1 LTLPGALTLYTVTAN
16 TSLKD
21 IENRNGR
28 NKTMCDDCPSVGV
41 SRRALMLA
49 GAAAMTA
56 APLITTAQA
65 QPVSAADTPE
75 AALALLLEGNAR
87 YVANKPRERDF
98 SAGRASRTQGQAP
111 FAAILGCADSRIAPE
126 LAFDQSPGDLFVVRV
141 AGNFVTTDGLG
152 SLEFGAAVLG
162 TKVILVLGH
171 SSCGAVNATVAA
183 IQKENA
189 LPGHI
194 ADLVRAMK
202 PGIEPAV
209 REPGDD
215 LEQRAV
221 IANVR
226 HNVEVL
232 KQATPIL
239 ADMVAKNAIRVVG
252 GVYDLATGKVSL
264 V

>member
-1 LTLPGALTLYTVTAN
+1 
-16 TSLKD
+16 
-21 IENRNGR
+21 
-28 NKTMCDDCPSVGV
+28 
-41 SRRALMLA
+41 MLA

-98 SAGRASRTQGQAP
+98 SAGRASRAQGQAP

>member
-1 LTLPGALTLYTVTAN
+1 
-16 TSLKD
+16 
-21 IENRNGR
+21 
-28 NKTMCDDCPSVGV
+28 MCVDCPNTGL
-41 SRRALMLA
+41 SRRTIMLA

-56 APLITTAQA
+56 VPLLPISQAQA
-65 QPVSAADTPE
+65 AATVDNPE
-75 AALALLLEGNAR
+75 AALTQLIEGNAR
-87 YVANKPRERDF
+87 YVANQPRERDF
-98 SAGRASRTQGQAP
+98 SSGRASRAQGQAP

-126 LAFDQSPGDLFVVRV
+126 LAFDQGPGDLFVVRV
-141 AGNFVTTDGLG
+141 AGNFVTPDGLG
-152 SLEFGAAVLG
+152 SLEFGPAVLG
-162 TKVILVLGH
+162 TKLIMVLGH

-183 IQKENA
+183 LQKGNE

-194 ADLVRAMK
+194 AQLVTAMK

-209 REPGDD
+209 RQSGDD

-232 KQATPIL
+232 KQAKPIL

-252 GVYDLATGKVSL
+252 GVYDLATGKVNL